1 MKYYNEDGK
10 EISGEKDAVVKFEE
24 KDKVVKAFK
33 KEGVHWENKWTA
45 KNVELSDVHITKKV
59 KIDKKEVERKL
70 RILRGLYRKAEIQQR
85 EIQKAYLKHIQEEE
99 DITKEYGVKVG
110 KEGLKPIFKLIQKL
124 MKEYEKID
132 TIKEGLE
139 KTFFMLSQKL
149 RKVDPENPELEKGI
163 HNMPYIGFG
172 GE

>member
-1 MKYYNEDGK
+1 MNKYYNEDGK

-45 KNVELSDVHITKKV
+45 KNVELSDVHIVQKPKV
-59 KIDKKEVERKL
+59 NKKEIERKL
-70 RILRGLYRKAEIQQR
+70 RILRGLYRKAEIQQK
-85 EIQKAYLKHIQEEE
+85 EIQKVYLEHPDTRE
-99 DITKEYGVKVG
+99 DIV
-110 KEGLKPIFKLIQKL
+110 
-124 MKEYEKID
+124 KEYEKID
-132 TIKEGLE
+132 MTKEGLE
-139 KTFFMLSQKL
+139 KTFFILTQKL
-149 RKVDPENPELEKGI
+149 QRIDPENPELQKGI

>member
-10 EISGEKDAVVKFEE
+10 EIDREENAIIKLEE
-24 KDKVVKAFK
+24 KDRVVKAFK
-33 KEGVHWENKWTA
+33 KEGVHWENQWTA
-45 KNVELSDVHITKKV
+45 KNVELSDVHISQKPKV
-59 KIDKKEVERKL
+59 NKKEIERKL
-70 RILRGLYRKAEIQQR
+70 RILRGLYRKAEAQER
-85 EIQKAYLKHIQEEE
+85 EIQKEYLEHPDTRENI
-99 DITKEYGVKVG
+99 V
-110 KEGLKPIFKLIQKL
+110 
-124 MKEYEKID
+124 KEYEKID
-132 TIKEGLE
+132 MTKEGLE